1 VNVASGAE
9 VWGEPYQAPLT
20 DVFRVQADV
29 ADRVAV
35 ALQTALGGSTGQ
47 PTSRVTLANRG
58 DAERVAP
65 AAYDAYLLGRS
76 QWRKRGAPN
85 LRRAATE
92 FQRAIAFD
100 SGFARAWAGY
110 ADAVSVLP
118 GYGDTTRTASAA
130 RREAEPAARRAI
142 ALDPADAQ
150 GYVAL
155 ASVLQNDYDF
165 RGALAALDQA
175 VARDPSD
182 ATAHQRRAEVL
193 LALGRLPEAEAAGR
207 RALALDPLA
216 AVVNHA
222 LATVLLTAGR
232 DDDEAIRLWRRAVA
246 LEPDVPLFR
255 LLLVFAY
262 VEQGR
267 PAEAEAVAREG
278 GDTSR
283 VSRAIR
289 RGLSDPAHRRE
300 ALAAVAA
307 WRAAVPDRVSGY
319 TGLAWW
325 YARLGVPDSALV
337 MLRRGAAEREP
348 AIPGLLDAR
357 SLRGLRTDP
366 RWAEIVREVRG
377 R

>member
-1 VNVASGAE
+1 
-9 VWGEPYQAPLT
+9 
-20 DVFRVQADV
+20 
-29 ADRVAV
+29 
-35 ALQTALGGSTGQ
+35 
-47 PTSRVTLANRG
+47 
-58 DAERVAP
+58 
-65 AAYDAYLLGRS
+65 
-76 QWRKRGAPN
+76 
-85 LRRAATE
+85 
-92 FQRAIAFD
+92 
-100 SGFARAWAGY
+100 
-110 ADAVSVLP
+110 
-118 GYGDTTRTASAA
+118 
-130 RREAEPAARRAI
+130 
-142 ALDPADAQ
+142 
-150 GYVAL
+150 
-155 ASVLQNDYDF
+155 VLQNDYDF

-262 VEQGR
+262 VELGR

-283 VSRAIR
+283 VARAIR
-289 RGLSDPAHRRE
+289 RGLGDPAHARE
-300 ALAAVAA
+300 ARAAVAA

-319 TGLAWW
+319 AALAWW
-325 YARLGVPDSALV
+325 YARLGSPDSALV

-348 AIPGLLDAR
+348 GIPGVLESQ